1 MRPRWA
7 TTGSLLAG
15 TAAAIG
21 ASACCAGPLLLVA
34 VGVGGAWGSRLAAL
48 QSLQPLF
55 VAISIAFF
63 AVAFRRLYAKS
74 EECVVGEACAVPAA
88 RHRQRFLFWVVMPA
102 ALALMSFP
110 LYAPLFY

>member
-15 TAAAIG
+15 AAAAFG
-21 ASACCAGPLLLVA
+21 ASACCAGPLLLV
-34 VGVGGAWGSRLAAL
+34 VLGVGGAWGSRLTAL
-48 QSLQPLF
+48 QPFQPLF
-55 VAISIAFF
+55 VAVSIAFF
-63 AVAFRRLYAKS
+63 AVAFRRVYARS
-74 EECVVGEACAVPAA
+74 EKCTGGEACAAPSA
-88 RHRQRFLFWVVMPA
+88 RRRQRFIFWVVMPA

>member
-1 MRPRWA
+1 MRLRWA

-15 TAAAIG
+15 IAAAFG
-21 ASACCAGPLLLVA
+21 ASACCAGPLLLV
-34 VGVGGAWGSRLAAL
+34 VLGIGGAWGSRLTAL
-48 QSLQPLF
+48 RLFQPLF

-74 EECVVGEACAVPAA
+74 DECAVGKACAVPSA
-88 RHRQRFLFWVVMPA
+88 RHRQRFIFWVVMPA

>member
-15 TAAAIG
+15 IAAAFG
-21 ASACCAGPLLLVA
+21 ASACCAGPLLLVML
-34 VGVGGAWGSRLAAL
+34 GVGGAWGSRLTAL
-48 QSLQPLF
+48 QPFQPLF

-63 AVAFRRLYAKS
+63 AVAIRRLYARS
-74 EECVVGEACAVPAA
+74 EVCAVGEACAVSSV
-88 RHRQRFLFWVVMPA
+88 RRRQRVIFWVVMPA